1 MMRFIFFL
9 LLFTTLLSGCSSRR
23 MAVQATLPLISSQIV
38 SMQEE
43 RDADLA
49 EKAIPASLKML
60 EGLAKEDP
68 ENIWILQ
75 KLAEGF
81 CGYAFSFLEDSEP
94 DRASG
99 LYLRGKDYA
108 FRALEIQSNGKTWK
122 GLSLDEWSDRL
133 KELTPAQQP
142 ALFWAGQCWG
152 SWLSLNLDSVEA
164 FSSLPRIDK
173 LMNRAVE
180 LNPDFYYAGP
190 HLFLGAFYGG
200 RSRMLGG
207 NPEKARHHFEQ
218 ALKITEGKYLL
229 VSFLYAKTYAVQNQD
244 RDLFK
249 AQLKNVLEAS
259 EDILPEQR
267 LANQIAKRKAT
278 VLLGEIDELF

>member
-1 MMRFIFFL
+1 MMRFIFVL
-9 LLFTTLLSGCSSRR
+9 LLMTTLSLGCSSRR
-23 MAVQATLPLISSQIV
+23 LAVQATLPLIASQIV

-68 ENIWILQ
+68 ENVWILQ

-81 CGYAFSFLEDSEP
+81 CGYAFSFLEDHEP

-108 FRALEIQSNGKTWK
+108 FRALEIQGNGKTWK
-122 GLSLDEWSDRL
+122 GLSLDEWSKRL
-133 KELTPAQQP
+133 IEVTSSQQP
-142 ALFWAGQCWG
+142 AMFWAGQCWG

-164 FSSLPRIDK
+164 FSSLPRIDT
-173 LMNRAVE
+173 LMNRMVE
-180 LNPDFYYAGP
+180 LDPNFHYAGP
-190 HLFLGAFYGG
+190 HLFLGAYYGG

-207 NPEKARHHFEQ
+207 NPDKAKNHFEQ
-218 ALKITEGKYLL
+218 ALRITEEKYLL
-229 VSFLYAKTYAVQNQD
+229 ISFLYAKTYAVQNQD
-244 RDLFK
+244 RELFK
-249 AQLKNVLEAS
+249 SQLEKVIEAS
-259 EDILPEQR
+259 DEVLPEQR
-267 LANQIAKRKAT
+267 LANQIAKRKAA
-278 VLLGEIDELF
+278 VLLEKIDELF

>member
-1 MMRFIFFL
+1 MIRFICVLFL
-9 LLFTTLLSGCSSRR
+9 IATFLSSCSSRR
-23 MAVQATLPLISSQIV
+23 LAVQATLPLISSQIV

-49 EKAIPASLKML
+49 EIAIPASLKML

-108 FRALEIQSNGKTWK
+108 FRALEIQSNGKAWRR
-122 GLSLDEWSDRL
+122 LSLDEWSKRL
-133 KELTPAQQP
+133 TEVTPLQQP

-152 SWLSLNLDSVEA
+152 SWLSLNLD
-164 FSSLPRIDK
+164 
-173 LMNRAVE
+173 
-180 LNPDFYYAGP
+180 
-190 HLFLGAFYGG
+190 
-200 RSRMLGG
+200 
-207 NPEKARHHFEQ
+207 
-218 ALKITEGKYLL
+218 
-229 VSFLYAKTYAVQNQD
+229 
-244 RDLFK
+244 
-249 AQLKNVLEAS
+249 
-259 EDILPEQR
+259 
-267 LANQIAKRKAT
+267 
-278 VLLGEIDELF
+278 

>member
-1 MMRFIFFL
+1 MIRLIFGLFL
-9 LLFTTLLSGCSSRR
+9 IANLLTGCSSRR
-23 MAVQATLPLISSQIV
+23 LAVKVTLPLISSQII

-43 RDADLA
+43 RDADFA

-81 CGYAFSFLEDSEP
+81 CGYAFSFLEDNEP

-108 FRALEIQSNGKTWK
+108 FRALEIQSNGKVWS
-122 GLSLDEWSDRL
+122 GLSLDEWSKRL
-133 KELTPAQQP
+133 EEVTPLQQP

-164 FSSLPRIDK
+164 LSGLPRIGGM
-173 LMNRAVE
+173 MNRAVE
-180 LNPDFYYAGP
+180 LDPEFYYAGP

-200 RSRMLGG
+200 RSLMLGG
-207 NPEKARHHFEQ
+207 NPDKAKNHFEQ

-229 VSFLYAKTYAVQNQD
+229 ISFLYAKIYAVQNQD
-244 RDLFK
+244 RNLFK
-249 AQLKNVLEAS
+249 TQLEKVLEAS
-259 EDILPEQR
+259 VDVLPEQR
-267 LANQIAKRKAT
+267 LANQIAKRKAAI
-278 VLLGEIDELF
+278 LLGEIDELF

>member
-1 MMRFIFFL
+1 MLRFIFFL
-9 LLFTTLLSGCSSRR
+9 FLLTILLSGCSSRR
-23 MAVQATLPLISSQIV
+23 MAVQVTLPFISSQIA

-43 RDADLA
+43 RDTELA

-68 ENIWILQ
+68 KNIWILQ

-94 DRASG
+94 GRASG

-108 FRALEIQSNGKTWK
+108 FRALEIQSNGKTWN
-122 GLSLDEWSDRL
+122 GLSLDEWSKRL
-133 KELTPAQQP
+133 AEVTPSQQP

-164 FSSLPRIDK
+164 FSSLPRIDG

-180 LNPDFYYAGP
+180 LDPSFHYAGP
-190 HLFLGAFYGG
+190 HLFLGAYYGG
-200 RSRMLGG
+200 RNRMFGG
-207 NPEKARHHFEQ
+207 DPEKARNHFEQ
-218 ALKITEGKYLL
+218 ALKITGGKYLL

-244 RDLFK
+244 RDLFA
-249 AQLKNVLEAS
+249 AQLNKVLEAS
-259 EDILPEQR
+259 YDVLPEQR
-267 LANQIAKRKAT
+267 LANQIAKRKAAA
-278 VLLGEIDELF
+278 LFGAIDELF

>member
-1 MMRFIFFL
+1 MKRFFFFL
-9 LLFTTLLSGCSSRR
+9 LFLTALLTGCSSRPI
-23 MAVQATLPLISSQIV
+23 AIQVTLPFISSQIA

-94 DRASG
+94 GRASG

-108 FRALEIQSNGKTWK
+108 FRAMKIQSNGKTWK
-122 GLSLDEWSDRL
+122 GLSLDEWSKRL
-133 KELTPAQQP
+133 SEVTPAQQP

-164 FSSLPRIDK
+164 FSSLPRIDG

-180 LNPDFYYAGP
+180 LDPSFHYAGP
-190 HLFLGAFYGG
+190 HLFLGAYYGE

-207 NPEKARHHFEQ
+207 DPEKARNHFEQ
-218 ALKITEGKYLL
+218 ALKITGGKYLL

-244 RDLFK
+244 RDLFE
-249 AQLKNVLEAS
+249 AQLKKVLEAPY
-259 EDILPEQR
+259 DVLPEQR
-267 LANQIAKRKAT
+267 LANQIAKRKAAA
-278 VLLGEIDELF
+278 LFGAIDELF

>member
-1 MMRFIFFL
+1 MIRFIFVL
-9 LLFTTLLSGCSSRR
+9 LLIAILLLGCSRR
-23 MAVQATLPLISSQIV
+23 RLAVQATLPLISSQII

-43 RDADLA
+43 RDADFA
-49 EKAIPASLKML
+49 EKAIPASLKMM

-94 DRASG
+94 DRASE
-99 LYLRGKDYA
+99 LYFRGRDYA
-108 FRALEIQSNGKTWK
+108 FRALEIQSNGKVWS
-122 GLSLDEWSDRL
+122 GLSLDEWSKRL
-133 KELTPAQQP
+133 AEVTPLQQP

-164 FSSLPRIDK
+164 LSGLPRIGGM
-173 LMNRAVE
+173 MNRAVE
-180 LNPDFYYAGP
+180 LDPEFYYAGP

-207 NPEKARHHFEQ
+207 NPDRARNHFEQ

-229 VSFLYAKTYAVQNQD
+229 ISFLYAKTYAVQNQD
-244 RDLFK
+244 RNLFK
-249 AQLKNVLEAS
+249 TQLEKVLEAS
-259 EDILPEQR
+259 DDVFPEQR
-267 LANQIAKRKAT
+267 LANQIAKRKAAI
-278 VLLGEIDELF
+278 LLGEIDELF

>member
-1 MMRFIFFL
+1 MIS
-9 LLFTTLLSGCSSRR
+9 TVLSGCSSRR
-23 MAVQATLPLISSQIV
+23 LAVQATLPLIASQIV

-43 RDADLA
+43 RDVELA

-68 ENIWILQ
+68 SNVWILEN
-75 KLAEGF
+75 LAEGF
-81 CGYAFSFLEDSEP
+81 CSYAFSFLEDSEP

-99 LYLRGKDYA
+99 LYLRGKNYA
-108 FRALEIQSNGKTWK
+108 LRALEIQSNDRKWS
-122 GLSLDEWSDRL
+122 GLSFDEFLKRL
-133 KELTPAQQP
+133 KEVNRSQQTS
-142 ALFWAGQCWG
+142 LFWMGQCWG

-164 FSSLPRIDK
+164 FSDLPRIDA
-173 LMNRAVE
+173 LMNRALE
-180 LNPDFYYAGP
+180 LDPEFNYAGP

-207 NPEKARHHFEQ
+207 NPEKARNHFEQ

-229 VSFLYAKTYAVQNQD
+229 IPLLYSKTYAVQNQD
-244 RDLFK
+244 QKLFES
-249 AQLKNVLEAS
+249 QLKKVLETS

-267 LANQIAKRKAT
+267 LANQVAKQKAAI
-278 VLLGEIDELF
+278 LLGKTDDLF

>member
-1 MMRFIFFL
+1 MRFIFIL
-9 LLFTTLLSGCSSRR
+9 LLMFLLLSGCSSRR
-23 MAVQATLPLISSQIV
+23 LAVQATLPLISSQIV

-81 CGYAFSFLEDSEP
+81 CGYAFSFVEDSDP

-108 FRALEIQSNGKTWK
+108 FRALEMQGNGKTWK
-122 GLSLDEWSDRL
+122 GLSLDEWSKRL
-133 KELTPAQQP
+133 VKITPSQQP

-152 SWLSLNLDSVEA
+152 SWLNLNLDSVEA
-164 FSSLPRIDK
+164 FSSLPRIDA

-180 LNPDFYYAGP
+180 LDSDFHYAGP

-207 NPEKARHHFEQ
+207 NPDKARNHFEQ
-218 ALKITEGKYLL
+218 ALKITEEKYLL
-229 VSFLYAKTYAVQNQD
+229 ISFLYAKTYAVQNQD
-244 RDLFK
+244 RELFK
-249 AQLKNVLEAS
+249 TQLEKVQEAS
-259 EDILPEQR
+259 DDILPEQR
-267 LANQIAKRKAT
+267 LANQIAKRKAI
-278 VLLGEIDELF
+278 VLLGKMDELF

>member
-1 MMRFIFFL
+1 MMRFVFFL
-9 LLFTTLLSGCSSRR
+9 LLLTTILLGCSSRH
-23 MAVQATLPLISSQIV
+23 MAVQVTLPLISSQIA

-49 EKAIPASLKML
+49 EKAIPTSLKML

-94 DRASG
+94 GRASG

-122 GLSLDEWSDRL
+122 GLSLDEWSKRL
-133 KELTPAQQP
+133 TEVTPAQQP

-164 FSSLPRIDK
+164 FSSLPRIDG

-180 LNPDFYYAGP
+180 LDPSFHYAGP
-190 HLFLGAFYGG
+190 HLFLGAYYGG

-207 NPEKARHHFEQ
+207 DPEKARNHFEQ
-218 ALKITEGKYLL
+218 ALKITGGKYLL
-229 VSFLYAKTYAVQNQD
+229 ISFLYAKTYAVQNQD
-244 RDLFK
+244 RDLFV
-249 AQLKNVLEAS
+249 AQLKKVLEAS
-259 EDILPEQR
+259 YDVLPEQR
-267 LANQIAKRKAT
+267 LANQIAKRKAAA
-278 VLLGEIDELF
+278 LFGAIDELF

>member
-1 MMRFIFFL
+1 MIRFVFFL
-9 LLFTTLLSGCSSRR
+9 LLLITLLSGCSHRS
-23 MAVQATLPLISSQIV
+23 MAVQVTLPIISSQIA

-94 DRASG
+94 GRASG

-122 GLSLDEWSDRL
+122 RLSLDEWSKRL
-133 KELTPAQQP
+133 SEVTPAQQP
-142 ALFWAGQCWG
+142 ALFWTGQCWG

-164 FSSLPRIDK
+164 FSMLPRIEGI
-173 LMNRAVE
+173 MNRAVE
-180 LNPDFYYAGP
+180 LDPRFHYAGP
-190 HLFLGAFYGG
+190 HLFLGAYYGG

-207 NPEKARHHFEQ
+207 DPEKARNHFEQ
-218 ALKITEGKYLL
+218 ALKITGGKYLL
-229 VSFLYAKTYAVQNQD
+229 VSFLYAKTYAVQNKD
-244 RDLFK
+244 RKLFA
-249 AQLKNVLEAS
+249 AQLKKVLEAPY
-259 EDILPEQR
+259 DVLPEQR
-267 LANQIAKRKAT
+267 LANQIAKRKAAA
-278 VLLGEIDELF
+278 LFGAIDELF

>member
-1 MMRFIFFL
+1 MMRFIFVL
-9 LLFTTLLSGCSSRR
+9 LLITTLLSGCSSRR
-23 MAVQATLPLISSQIV
+23 LAVQATLPLISSQIV

-43 RDADLA
+43 RDVDLA

-81 CGYAFSFLEDSEP
+81 CGYAFSFLEDSESA
-94 DRASG
+94 RASA

-108 FRALEIQSNGKTWK
+108 FRALEIQSNSKTWRR
-122 GLSLDEWSDRL
+122 LSLDEWSKRL
-133 KELTPAQQP
+133 AKVTPSQQP

-164 FSSLPRIDK
+164 FSSLPRIDS
-173 LMNRAVE
+173 LMNRA
-180 LNPDFYYAGP
+180 LALDPDFHYAGP
-190 HLFLGAFYGG
+190 HLFLGAYYGG
-200 RSRMLGG
+200 RSRLLGG
-207 NPEKARHHFEQ
+207 NPDKARNHFEQ

-229 VSFLYAKTYAVQNQD
+229 VSFLYAKTYAVQNQNQK
-244 RDLFK
+244 LFK
-249 AQLKNVLEAS
+249 TQLDKVLEAS
-259 EDILPEQR
+259 DDVLPEQR
-267 LANQIAKRKAT
+267 LANQIAKRKAA
-278 VLLGEIDELF
+278 VLLGKIDELF

>member
-1 MMRFIFFL
+1 MIRFIFVL
-9 LLFTTLLSGCSSRR
+9 LLIAILLLGCSRR
-23 MAVQATLPLISSQIV
+23 RLAVQATLPLISSQII

-49 EKAIPASLKML
+49 EIAIPASLKML

-94 DRASG
+94 NRASG

-108 FRALEIQSNGKTWK
+108 FRTLEIQSNGKTWRR
-122 GLSLDEWSDRL
+122 LSLDEWAKRMA
-133 KELTPAQQP
+133 EITPSQQP

-164 FSSLPRIDK
+164 FSDLPRIDA
-173 LMNRAVE
+173 LMKRAVE
-180 LNPDFYYAGP
+180 LNPDFHYAGP

-207 NPEKARHHFEQ
+207 NPDRARNHFEQ

-229 VSFLYAKTYAVQNQD
+229 ISFLYAKTYAVQNQD
-244 RDLFK
+244 RNLFK
-249 AQLKNVLEAS
+249 TQLEKVLEAS
-259 EDILPEQR
+259 DDVLPEQR
-267 LANQIAKRKAT
+267 LANQIAKRKAA
-278 VLLGEIDELF
+278 VLLGKIDELF

>member
-1 MMRFIFFL
+1 MRFIFVL
-9 LLFTTLLSGCSSRR
+9 LLMTTLSSGCSSRR
-23 MAVQATLPLISSQIV
+23 LAVQATLPLIASQIV

-68 ENIWILQ
+68 ENVWILQ

-81 CGYAFSFLEDSEP
+81 CGYAFSFLEDHEP

-108 FRALEIQSNGKTWK
+108 FRALEIQGNGKTWK
-122 GLSLDEWSDRL
+122 GLSLDEWSNRL
-133 KELTPAQQP
+133 VEVNPSQQS

-152 SWLSLNLDSVEA
+152 SWLSLNLDSMEA
-164 FSSLPRIDK
+164 FSSLPRIDA
-173 LMNRAVE
+173 LMNRMVE
-180 LNPDFYYAGP
+180 LDPDFHYAGP
-190 HLFLGAFYGG
+190 HLFLGAYYGG

-207 NPEKARHHFEQ
+207 NPDKAKNHFEQ
-218 ALKITEGKYLL
+218 ALRITEGKYLL
-229 VSFLYAKTYAVQNQD
+229 ISFLYAKTYAVQNQD
-244 RDLFK
+244 RELFIS
-249 AQLKNVLEAS
+249 QLEKVIEAS
-259 EDILPEQR
+259 DEVLPEQR
-267 LANQIAKRKAT
+267 LANQIAKRKAA
-278 VLLGEIDELF
+278 VLLEEIDELF

>member
-1 MMRFIFFL
+1 LIATF
-9 LLFTTLLSGCSSRR
+9 LSGCSSRR
-23 MAVQATLPLISSQIV
+23 LAVQFVLPLISSQII

-43 RDADLA
+43 RDADFA

-81 CGYAFSFLEDSEP
+81 CGYAFSYLEDSEP
-94 DRASG
+94 DRASE
-99 LYLRGKDYA
+99 LYFRGKDYA
-108 FRALEIQSNGKTWK
+108 FRALEIQSNGKVWS
-122 GLSLDEWSDRL
+122 GLSLDEWSKRL
-133 KELTPAQQP
+133 AEVTPLQQP

-164 FSSLPRIDK
+164 LSGLPRIGGM
-173 LMNRAVE
+173 MNRAVE
-180 LNPDFYYAGP
+180 LDPEFYYAGP

-200 RSRMLGG
+200 RSLMLGG
-207 NPEKARHHFEQ
+207 NPDKAKNHFEQ

-229 VSFLYAKTYAVQNQD
+229 ISFLYAKIYAVQNQD
-244 RDLFK
+244 RNLFK
-249 AQLKNVLEAS
+249 TQLGKVLEAS
-259 EDILPEQR
+259 VDVLPEQR
-267 LANQIAKRKAT
+267 LANQIAKRKAA
-278 VLLGEIDELF
+278 VLLGGIDELF

>member
-1 MMRFIFFL
+1 MMRFIFSL
-9 LLFTTLLSGCSSRR
+9 LLVTTLLSGCSSRR
-23 MAVQATLPLISSQIV
+23 LAVQATLPLISSQIV

-43 RDADLA
+43 RDAGLA

-60 EGLAKEDP
+60 EGLSKEDP
-68 ENIWILQ
+68 KNVWILQ

-108 FRALEIQSNGKTWK
+108 FRSLKIQSNGKTWN
-122 GLSLDEWSDRL
+122 GLSLDEWFNRL
-133 KELTPAQQP
+133 AEVTPSQQP

-164 FSSLPRIDK
+164 FSSLPRIDA
-173 LMNRAVE
+173 LMNRALV
-180 LNPDFYYAGP
+180 LDPNFHYAGP
-190 HLFLGAFYGG
+190 HLFLGAYYGG

-207 NPEKARHHFEQ
+207 NPDKARNHFEQ
-218 ALKITEGKYLL
+218 ALKITDGKYLL

-244 RDLFK
+244 RNLFK
-249 AQLKNVLEAS
+249 AQLKKVLEAS
-259 EDILPEQR
+259 VDVLPEQR

-278 VLLGEIDELF
+278 ILLGEIDELF

>member
-1 MMRFIFFL
+1 MMRFIFVL
-9 LLFTTLLSGCSSRR
+9 LLMTTFSSGCSSRR
-23 MAVQATLPLISSQIV
+23 LAVQATLPLIASQIV

-43 RDADLA
+43 RDAALA

-81 CGYAFSFLEDSEP
+81 CGYAFSFLEDREP

-108 FRALEIQSNGKTWK
+108 FRALEIQGNGKTWR
-122 GLSLDEWSDRL
+122 GLSLDEWSEKL
-133 KELTPAQQP
+133 ENTNLSQQP

-164 FSSLPRIDK
+164 FSGLPRIDA
-173 LMNRAVE
+173 LMNRAATLGPE
-180 LNPDFYYAGP
+180 FHYAGP
-190 HLFLGAFYGG
+190 HLFLGAYYGG

-207 NPEKARHHFEQ
+207 NPDKARNHFEQ
-218 ALKITEGKYLL
+218 ALRITEGKYLL
-229 VSFLYAKTYAVQNQD
+229 ISFLYAKTFAVQNQD
-244 RDLFK
+244 RKLFK
-249 AQLKNVLEAS
+249 TQLEKVLEAS
-259 EDILPEQR
+259 DDILPEQR
-267 LANQIAKRKAT
+267 LANQIAKRKAA
-278 VLLGEIDELF
+278 VLLGKIDDLF

>member
-1 MMRFIFFL
+1 MIRLIFGLILIATF
-9 LLFTTLLSGCSSRR
+9 LSGCSIRR
-23 MAVQATLPLISSQIV
+23 LAVKATLPLISSQII

-43 RDADLA
+43 RDTDFA

-81 CGYAFSFLEDSEP
+81 CGYAFSYLEDSEP
-94 DRASG
+94 DRASE
-99 LYLRGKDYA
+99 LYFRGRDYA
-108 FRALEIQSNGKTWK
+108 FRALEIQSNGKVWS
-122 GLSLDEWSDRL
+122 GLSLDEWSKRL
-133 KELTPAQQP
+133 AEVTPLQQP

-164 FSSLPRIDK
+164 LSGLPRIGGM
-173 LMNRAVE
+173 MNRAVE
-180 LNPDFYYAGP
+180 LDPEFYYAGP

-207 NPEKARHHFEQ
+207 NPDKAKNHFEQ

-229 VSFLYAKTYAVQNQD
+229 ISFLYAKIYAVQNQD
-244 RDLFK
+244 RNLFK
-249 AQLKNVLEAS
+249 TQLEKVLEAS
-259 EDILPEQR
+259 VDVLPEQR
-267 LANQIAKRKAT
+267 LANQIAKRKAAI
-278 VLLGEIDELF
+278 LLGEIDELF

>member
-1 MMRFIFFL
+1 MIQFILVL
-9 LLFTTLLSGCSSRR
+9 LIVILLSGCSIRR
-23 MAVQATLPLISSQIV
+23 LAVQATLPLISSQII

-49 EKAIPASLKML
+49 EIAIPASLKIL

-108 FRALEIQSNGKTWK
+108 FRALEIQSNGKTWRR
-122 GLSLDEWSDRL
+122 LSLDEWAKRMA
-133 KELTPAQQP
+133 EITPSQQP

-164 FSSLPRIDK
+164 FSDLPRIDA

-180 LNPDFYYAGP
+180 LDPDFHYAGP

-207 NPEKARHHFEQ
+207 NPDRARNHFEQ

-229 VSFLYAKTYAVQNQD
+229 ISFLYAKTYAVQNQD
-244 RDLFK
+244 RNLFK
-249 AQLKNVLEAS
+249 TQLEKVLEAS
-259 EDILPEQR
+259 DDVLPEQR
-267 LANQIAKRKAT
+267 LANQITKRKAA
-278 VLLGEIDELF
+278 VLLGKIDELF

>member
-1 MMRFIFFL
+1 MRFIFIVL
-9 LLFTTLLSGCSSRR
+9 MITTLLSACSTRR
-23 MAVQATLPLISSQIV
+23 LAVQATLPLIASQIV

-43 RDADLA
+43 RDAELA

-68 ENIWILQ
+68 ENVWILQ

-81 CGYAFSFLEDSEP
+81 CGYAFSFLEDSRP

-99 LYLRGKDYA
+99 LYSRGKDFA
-108 FRALEIQSNGKTWK
+108 FRALEISGSGKKWS
-122 GLSLDEWSDRL
+122 GLSLDEWSKRL
-133 KELTPAQQP
+133 AEVDPSQQP
-142 ALFWAGQCWG
+142 SLFWAGQCWG

-164 FSSLPRIDK
+164 FSDLPRIDA
-173 LMNRAVE
+173 LMNRVLE
-180 LNPDFYYAGP
+180 LNADFHYAGP

-207 NPEKARHHFEQ
+207 NPDKARNHFEQ

-229 VSFLYAKTYAVQNQD
+229 VSLLYAKTYAVQNQD
-244 RDLFK
+244 RKLFET
-249 AQLKNVLEAS
+249 QLRNILEAS
-259 EDILPEQR
+259 DDILPEQR

-278 VLLGEIDELF
+278 VLLGKIDELF

>member
-1 MMRFIFFL
+1 MIRFIFL
-9 LLFTTLLSGCSSRR
+9 LLLIAPLLSGCSSRR
-23 MAVQATLPLISSQIV
+23 LAVQATLPLISSQIV

-94 DRASG
+94 DRASA

-108 FRALEIQSNGKTWK
+108 FRALEIQSNGKTWR
-122 GLSLDEWSDRL
+122 GLSLEDWSKRL
-133 KELTPAQQP
+133 AEVTPLQQP

-164 FSSLPRIDK
+164 FSSLPRIDG

-180 LNPDFYYAGP
+180 LAPDFHYAGP
-190 HLFLGAFYGG
+190 HLFLGAYYGG

-207 NPEKARHHFEQ
+207 NPDKARNHFEQ
-218 ALKITEGKYLL
+218 ALKITDGKYLL
-229 VSFLYAKTYAVQNQD
+229 VSFFYAKTYAVQNQD
-244 RDLFK
+244 QKLFK
-249 AQLKNVLEAS
+249 TQLEKVLEAS
-259 EDILPEQR
+259 DDVLPEQR
-267 LANQIAKRKAT
+267 LANQIAKRKAA
-278 VLLGEIDELF
+278 VLLGKIDELF

>member
-1 MMRFIFFL
+1 MIQFILVL
-9 LLFTTLLSGCSSRR
+9 LIVILLSGCSIRR
-23 MAVQATLPLISSQIV
+23 LAVQATLPLISSQII

-49 EKAIPASLKML
+49 EIAIPASLKML

-94 DRASG
+94 NRASG

-108 FRALEIQSNGKTWK
+108 FRTLEIQSNGKTWRR
-122 GLSLDEWSDRL
+122 LSLDEWA
-133 KELTPAQQP
+133 KKMAEITPSQQP

-164 FSSLPRIDK
+164 FSDLPRIDA

-180 LNPDFYYAGP
+180 LNPDFHYAGP

-207 NPEKARHHFEQ
+207 NPDRARNHFEQ

-229 VSFLYAKTYAVQNQD
+229 ISFLYAKTYAVQNQD
-244 RDLFK
+244 RNLFK
-249 AQLKNVLEAS
+249 TQLEKVLEAS
-259 EDILPEQR
+259 DDVLPEQR
-267 LANQIAKRKAT
+267 LANQITKRKAA
-278 VLLGEIDELF
+278 VLLGKIDELF

>member
-1 MMRFIFFL
+1 M
-9 LLFTTLLSGCSSRR
+9 TTLSSGCSSRR
-23 MAVQATLPLISSQIV
+23 LAVQATLPLIASQII

-49 EKAIPASLKML
+49 EMAIPANLKML

-68 ENIWILQ
+68 ENVWILQ

-81 CGYAFSFLEDSEP
+81 CGYAFSFLEDNEP

-108 FRALEIQSNGKTWK
+108 FRALEIQNNGKTWK
-122 GLSLDEWSDRL
+122 GLSLDEWSKRL
-133 KELTPAQQP
+133 VEVTLLQQP

-152 SWLSLNLDSVEA
+152 SWLSLNLDSMEA
-164 FSSLPRIDK
+164 FSSLPRIDVM
-173 LMNRAVE
+173 MNRAVT
-180 LNPDFYYAGP
+180 LDPNFHYAGP

-207 NPEKARHHFEQ
+207 NPDKAKNHFEQ
-218 ALKITEGKYLL
+218 ALRITEGKYLL
-229 VSFLYAKTYAVQNQD
+229 ISLLYAKTYAVQNQD
-244 RDLFK
+244 RKLFEI
-249 AQLKNVLEAS
+249 QLEKVLEAS
-259 EDILPEQR
+259 DDVLPEQR
-267 LANQIAKRKAT
+267 LANQIAKRKAA
-278 VLLGEIDELF
+278 VLLGKIDELF

>member
-1 MMRFIFFL
+1 MMRFIFIL
-9 LLFTTLLSGCSSRR
+9 LLITTLLSGCSSRR
-23 MAVQATLPLISSQIV
+23 LAVQATLPLISSQII

-108 FRALEIQSNGKTWK
+108 FRALEIQSNGKTWS
-122 GLSLDEWSDRL
+122 GLSLDEWSNRL
-133 KELTPAQQP
+133 AKVTSSQQP

-164 FSSLPRIDK
+164 FSSLPRIDA
-173 LMNRAVE
+173 LMNRAVA
-180 LNPDFYYAGP
+180 LDPNFYYAGP
-190 HLFLGAFYGG
+190 HLFLGAYYGG

-207 NPEKARHHFEQ
+207 NPDKARNHFEQ
-218 ALKITEGKYLL
+218 ALKITEGKFLL
-229 VSFLYAKTYAVQNQD
+229 ISFLYAKTYAVQNQD

-249 AQLKNVLEAS
+249 EQLKKVLEAS
-259 EDILPEQR
+259 DDVMPEQR
-267 LANQIAKRKAT
+267 LANQIAKRKAA

>member
-1 MMRFIFFL
+1 MMRFIFVL
-9 LLFTTLLSGCSSRR
+9 LLMTTLSSGCSSRR
-23 MAVQATLPLISSQIV
+23 LAVQATLPLIASQIV

-43 RDADLA
+43 RDVDLA

-68 ENIWILQ
+68 ENVWILE

-94 DRASG
+94 ERASG

-108 FRALEIQSNGKTWK
+108 FRALEIQGNGKTWK
-122 GLSLDEWSDRL
+122 GLSLDEWSKRL
-133 KELTPAQQP
+133 VEVTPSQQP

-164 FSSLPRIDK
+164 FSSLPRIDA

-180 LNPDFYYAGP
+180 LDPDFHYAGP
-190 HLFLGAFYGG
+190 HLFLGAYYGG

-207 NPEKARHHFEQ
+207 NPDKARNHFEQ

-229 VSFLYAKTYAVQNQD
+229 ISFLYAKTYAVQNQD
-244 RDLFK
+244 RELFK
-249 AQLKNVLEAS
+249 SQLEKVIEAS
-259 EDILPEQR
+259 DEVLPEQR
-267 LANQIAKRKAT
+267 LANQIAKRKAA